1 MLGVF
6 VSYLTTS
13 ICPLMKKSFNIAG
26 IIMSVILASCGSDQE
41 VNQASFVE
49 SNQSQLVDHI
59 SGYQTSDDLLDIL
72 EEGNP
77 INEKSNFESLL
88 GIKSSQTV
96 DLIPVEKTED
106 MIVENTIENREAK
119 NVETIQ
125 NLEVETAL
133 KNLED
138 SALEHQKSINE
149 LRKINLNKDQTI
161 STLSKLNDELISEI
175 KRLKSA
181 KSEYSGNRYVNTAS
195 DTSLES
201 LKIEVNKLKNSLIL
215 KSKEL
220 ENLRLRND
228 TLEGKIVGME
238 TEPYTTNLDKLDAE
252 SLRQNSID
260 SSTVNPPKLNQRGS
274 SLYFEAVVTALNG
287 KSKEAFYTEFFI
299 LDRDLETILRK
310 AGINLEEYSSINT
323 YSELWARSRKNAFL
337 FPGVQKKIRT
347 ALLSLVEK
355 GEGRRVRTDVDGAAE
370 IIGLEK
376 GRYFVIGTAMLG
388 KVGVTWSVPI
398 SLELGSNKISLT
410 LANCSW
416 SL

>member
-1 MLGVF
+1 
-6 VSYLTTS
+6 
-13 ICPLMKKSFNIAG
+13 MKKSYKIAG
-26 IIMSVILASCGSDQE
+26 IALFLILTSCGTEPE
-41 VNQASFVE
+41 VNQTSAVE
-49 SNQSQLVDHI
+49 SNQTQPVNSI
-59 SGYQTSDDLLDIL
+59 SDYGTSDGLLNIL
-72 EEGNP
+72 AESDPAND
-77 INEKSNFESLL
+77 KLDFESLL
-88 GIKSSQTV
+88 GIKSSRTV
-96 DLIPVEKTED
+96 ELIPLEKPED
-106 MIVENTIENREAK
+106 ITIENTLENREVQ
-119 NVETIQ
+119 NVETVQ

-175 KRLKSA
+175 KRLKTA
-181 KSEYSGNRYVNTAS
+181 KSEYSRNSLLGNSAPE
-195 DTSLES
+195 TSLGT

-238 TEPYTTNLDKLDAE
+238 TEPYSTSSTELDTESFRPNFIE
-252 SLRQNSID
+252 SL
-260 SSTVNPPKLNQRGS
+260 TVDPPEFNQRGS
-274 SLYFEAVVTALNG
+274 NLYFEAVVTALNG

-310 AGINLEEYSSINT
+310 AGIKLEEFSSINT

-337 FPGVQKKIRT
+337 FPGVQKTIRT

-376 GRYFVIGTAMLG
+376 GRYFVIGTASLG

-398 SLELGSNKISLT
+398 SLKPGSNKISLT

>member
-1 MLGVF
+1 M
-6 VSYLTTS
+6 
-13 ICPLMKKSFNIAG
+13 
-26 IIMSVILASCGSDQE
+26 IITSCGSDTE
-41 VNQASFVE
+41 TDQAAMVE
-49 SNQSQLVDHI
+49 SNQTQPDI
-59 SGYQTSDDLLDIL
+59 SISDSGTSDGLLNIL
-72 EEGNP
+72 AESDSVND
-77 INEKSNFESLL
+77 KLDFESLL
-88 GIKSSQTV
+88 GIKSSRTV
-96 DLIPVEKTED
+96 ELIPLEKPENIT
-106 MIVENTIENREAK
+106 IENTIQKREVQ
-119 NVETIQ
+119 NVETVQ

-138 SALEHQKSINE
+138 SALEHQKSISE

-181 KSEYSGNRYVNTAS
+181 NSEYSRNSLLGNTAS
-195 DTSLES
+195 ETSLGT

-238 TEPYTTNLDKLDAE
+238 SEPYSKTSYKLDTESFQPNYIE
-252 SLRQNSID
+252 SL
-260 SSTVNPPKLNQRGS
+260 TVDPPNNNQRGS
-274 SLYFEAVVTALNG
+274 NLYFEAVVTALNG

-299 LDRDLETILRK
+299 LGRDLETILRK
-310 AGINLEEYSSINT
+310 TGIKLEEFSNINT

-337 FPGVQKKIRT
+337 FPGVQKSIRT

-376 GRYFVIGTAMLG
+376 GRYYIIGTASLG

-398 SLELGSNKISLT
+398 SLKSGSNKISLT

>member
-1 MLGVF
+1 
-6 VSYLTTS
+6 
-13 ICPLMKKSFNIAG
+13 MKKSYQLIG
-26 IIMSVILASCGSDQE
+26 ISLSLILASCGSDSE
-41 VNQASFVE
+41 VSKASSVE
-49 SNQSQLVDHI
+49 SNLTQPDNFT
-59 SGYQTSDDLLDIL
+59 SGYQTSDGLLNIL
-72 EEGNP
+72 EESDPVND
-77 INEKSNFESLL
+77 KLDFESLL
-88 GIKSSQTV
+88 GIKSSRTV
-96 DLIPVEKTED
+96 DLITLEETED
-106 MIVENTIENREAK
+106 IITETPIKNREVQK
-119 NVETIQ
+119 VETIQ

-175 KRLKSA
+175 KRLKTA
-181 KSEYSGNRYVNTAS
+181 KSEYSRNRLLGNSAS
-195 DTSLES
+195 ETSLGS

-238 TEPYTTNLDKLDAE
+238 TEPYSTRSNKLNTESFRPTYIE
-252 SLRQNSID
+252 SLE
-260 SSTVNPPKLNQRGS
+260 VNPSQDNQRDS
-274 SLYFEAVVTALNG
+274 NLYFEAVVTALNG

-310 AGINLEEYSSINT
+310 AGIKLEEFSSITT

-337 FPGVQKKIRT
+337 FPGVQKTIRT

-376 GRYFVIGTAMLG
+376 GRYFVIGTASLG

-398 SLELGSNKISLT
+398 SLKSGSNKISLT

>member
-41 VNQASFVE
+41 VNQASLVE

-106 MIVENTIENREAK
+106 MIVENTIENRESK
-119 NVETIQ
+119 NVEIIQ

-175 KRLKSA
+175 KRLKTA

-238 TEPYTTNLDKLDAE
+238 TEPYTTNLDKLDTE
-252 SLRQNSID
+252 SLLQNSID

-398 SLELGSNKISLT
+398 SLESGSNKISLT

>member
-1 MLGVF
+1 
-6 VSYLTTS
+6 
-13 ICPLMKKSFNIAG
+13 MKKSYKIAG
-26 IIMSVILASCGSDQE
+26 IALSLILTSCGSDLE
-41 VNQASFVE
+41 VSPESSVE
-49 SNQSQLVDHI
+49 SNQTQPDSSI
-59 SGYQTSDDLLDIL
+59 SSFQTSDGLLNIL
-72 EEGNP
+72 ENSDP
-77 INEKSNFESLL
+77 ANDKLDFESLL
-88 GIKSSQTV
+88 GIKSSRTV
-96 DLIPVEKTED
+96 DLIPLENAED
-106 MIVENTIENREAK
+106 VIIENTIEKREDQK
-119 NVETIQ
+119 VEIAQ

-133 KNLED
+133 RNLED

-175 KRLKSA
+175 KRLKTA
-181 KSEYSGNRYVNTAS
+181 KSDYTTDRLLGNSASG
-195 DTSLES
+195 TSLGS

-215 KSKEL
+215 KSQEL

-228 TLEGKIVGME
+228 TLEGKIVVME
-238 TEPYTTNLDKLDAE
+238 TEPYAMSSNKLNIETFRPNFIEGLKVD
-252 SLRQNSID
+252 
-260 SSTVNPPKLNQRGS
+260 PPKLNQPGS
-274 SLYFEAVVTALNG
+274 NLFFEAVVTALNG

-310 AGINLEEYSSINT
+310 EGVKLDEFSNINT

-337 FPGVQKKIRT
+337 FPGIQKTIRT
-347 ALLSLVEK
+347 ALLNIVEK

-376 GRYFVIGTAMLG
+376 GRYFVIGTASLG

-398 SLELGSNKISLT
+398 SLKSGSNKISLT

-416 SL
+416 SQ

>member
-1 MLGVF
+1 
-6 VSYLTTS
+6 
-13 ICPLMKKSFNIAG
+13 MKKSYKIA
-26 IIMSVILASCGSDQE
+26 VIALFLILISCGTDLEVDQT
-41 VNQASFVE
+41 ATVE
-49 SNQSQLVDHI
+49 SNQTQPDNSI
-59 SGYQTSDDLLDIL
+59 SDYGTSDGLLNIL
-72 EEGNP
+72 AESESVSD
-77 INEKSNFESLL
+77 KLDFESLM
-88 GIKSSQTV
+88 GTKSSRTV
-96 DLIPVEKTED
+96 DLIPLEKPED
-106 MIVENTIENREAK
+106 IIENTNKKRDSQIVEAT
-119 NVETIQ
+119 Q

-181 KSEYSGNRYVNTAS
+181 KSEYSRISLLGNTAS
-195 DTSLES
+195 ETSLGT

-238 TEPYTTNLDKLDAE
+238 SEPYSTTPYKLDTESFRPDYIE
-252 SLRQNSID
+252 SL
-260 SSTVNPPKLNQRGS
+260 TVDPPNNNQRGS
-274 SLYFEAVVTALNG
+274 NLYFEAVVTALNG

-310 AGINLEEYSSINT
+310 AGIKLEEFSNIST

-337 FPGVQKKIRT
+337 FPGVQKTIRT

-376 GRYFVIGTAMLG
+376 GRYYVIGTASLG

-398 SLELGSNKISLT
+398 SLKSGSNKISLT